1 MVFVL
6 DIKMHILLKNII
18 SLDILV
24 HTLWKESNIIFEG
37 VSIFDF
43 LS

>member
-6 DIKMHILLKNII
+6 DIKMHVLLKNII

-24 HTLWKESNIIFEG
+24 HTLWKSNIIFEG